1 LVGKVCGTLSN
12 ETPNYAVGDNA
23 RAAWPS
29 SGWKVMLE
37 EMRSERDAWREQAPR
52 LALRKHHLFSG
63 LAIVLAE
70 ARCSVVKDFAVGGCC
85 VVVHV

>member
-1 LVGKVCGTLSN
+1 
-12 ETPNYAVGDNA
+12 
-23 RAAWPS
+23 
-29 SGWKVMLE
+29 MLE